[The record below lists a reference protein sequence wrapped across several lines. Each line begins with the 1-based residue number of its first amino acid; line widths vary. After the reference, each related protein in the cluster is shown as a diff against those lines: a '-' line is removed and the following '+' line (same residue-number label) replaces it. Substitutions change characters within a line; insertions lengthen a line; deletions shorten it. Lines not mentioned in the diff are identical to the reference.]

1 MMSVAITK
9 AWFEDIEDKIYFE
22 DPFFYTERNI
32 EMVEV
37 DVNEEEFERVSK
49 ELGWRQTKGLETTPQ
64 AKESKNCITY
74 GERGQNYGRYYQNYY
89 DRYYDNIIYLY
100 RSILHISDNSR
111 F

>member
-49 ELGWRQTKGLETTPQ
+49 ELGWR
-64 AKESKNCITY
+64 
-74 GERGQNYGRYYQNYY
+74 
-89 DRYYDNIIYLY
+89 
-100 RSILHISDNSR
+100 
-111 F
+111 